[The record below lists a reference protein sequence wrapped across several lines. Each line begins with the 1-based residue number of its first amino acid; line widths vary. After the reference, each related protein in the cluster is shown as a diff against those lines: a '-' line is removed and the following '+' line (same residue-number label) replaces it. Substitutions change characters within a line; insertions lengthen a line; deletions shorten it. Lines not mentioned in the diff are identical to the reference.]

1 MSKFYRGKSTLF
13 DVSKHGDGLYFA
25 TDINELYVG
34 LKDGSHR
41 VYGSKEIITNVAF
54 DSENAKLILTYRDN
68 VIPVKNENEEITGYT
83 NIAEV
88 SLASL
93 VNPVINEATQDESG
107 LMSAADKANL
117 DTLVAA
123 YENNELGKVQGIAE
137 DDKILDLSEEGI
149 LSATVSLSYDEDSK
163 TIKLVGKDGA
173 DLGSVDANPFIKDG
187 MLQDVEIVTD
197 EETGKKYLEFT
208 WNVTIETEVEGEK
221 VETTKIDRIALEEIV
236 ITYTAGNGIE
246 ISDTNEISVKAGSG
260 IKVDENGVGVKLAEG
275 TNFLNCNN
283 DGLSMSEITTDA
295 TKLQKEITIAGLN
308 GTFGTGNYKN
318 GDKIPAGTN
327 IYDILVKILSQE
339 IYPTDA
345 KVSNTGNLTS
355 KFSAPSF
362 TLDSSGTTVEVGT
375 KVNVTGVTGYVA
387 TPTKTS
393 RQYSGFTNGWSLKYN
408 INNKN
413 EQAAQEGNEADYSNT
428 LAVTPGEPASVS
440 FPTEGDGAVVLV
452 NGTYTLTRTY
462 SGFGKTTAAEKTQT
476 DTATIGTEKNGVV
489 PSHDNISTCLSI
501 AAENNLVVKEGT
513 NKVTYKIEGPG
524 YKGTIPA
531 SPKYYAV
538 SNLGNAKSNVVV
550 NAQEAK
556 PFSNT
561 NATAGSAEKTV
572 TGAYYNIYQMS
583 ATPRITPV
591 TQSSDATDTS
601 IGVGKKYKTFNS
613 NTKSFSITA
622 NTVAEIVILSKSLTV
637 KTASWVSAG
646 FTQDWI
652 GSVKNEVGKVDFTLP
667 DGSTVKYNKIT
678 IVASDTGDK
687 FGTDGTLNITF

>member
-34 LKDGSHR
+34 LKDGSSR

-107 LMSAADKANL
+107 LMSASDKANL

-173 DLGSVDANPFIKDG
+173 SLGSVDANPFIKDG

-221 VETTKIDRIALEEIV
+221 VETTKTDRIALEEIV

-260 IKVDENGVGVKLAEG
+260 IKVDENGVSVKLAEG

-295 TKLQKEITIAGLN
+295 TKLQKEITVAGLN

-339 IYPTDA
+339 IYPSDA
-345 KVSNTGNLTS
+345 KMSNAGNLTS

-408 INNKN
+408 TNSNG

-428 LAVTPGEPASVS
+428 LTVTSGNPENVS
-440 FPTEGDGAVVLV
+440 FPTEGDDAVVL
-452 NGTYTLTRTY
+452 NTGTYTLTRTY
-462 SGFGKTTAAEKTQT
+462 SGFGKTDDNKTQEVT
-476 DTATIGTEKNGVV
+476 VV
-489 PSHDNISTCLSI
+489 INEGGSHDNINETLVI
-501 AAENNLVVKEGT
+501 AAEEDLVVASGT

-524 YKGTIPA
+524 HKGSIPA
-531 SPKYYAV
+531 SPKYYVV
-538 SNLGNAKSNVVV
+538 SNLGNAKSNLSVA
-550 NAQEAK
+550 AQDK
-556 PFSNT
+556 KDFSVAS
-561 NATAGSAEKTV
+561 ATAGSAEKTV
-572 TGAYYNIYQMS
+572 TGAYYNMYQVVGSGSVKDMN
-583 ATPRITPV
+583 
-591 TQSSDATDTS
+591 SSSKSDSNS
-601 IGVGKKYKTFNS
+601 IAVDKIYKTFGTVEEIN
-613 NTKSFSITA
+613 ITA
-622 NTVAEIVILSKSLTV
+622 NTVSKVVILSKSKTV
-637 KTASWVSAG
+637 TAAEWISAG
-646 FTQDWI
+646 FSQDWI
-652 GSVKNEVGKVDFTLP
+652 GNVTVESSAVDFELP
-667 DGSTVKYNKIT
+667 DKTTVKYNKIT
-678 IVASDTGDK
+678 IVASSSGDM
-687 FGTDGTLNITF
+687 FGTDGTLKLTY